1 MSKLRKSRPEGRGLY
16 PRTATDQGLERRAE
30 GGKPEFIERVRAR
43 QEARKTAEQTP
54 EGKADAARKQHDKA
68 VSAKESAMAWKRSQR
83 KGR

>member
-1 MSKLRKSRPEGRGLY
+1 VNSNSGNRGRS
-16 PRTATDQGLERRAE
+16 AEHASNQGLERRAE